1 MNRFLLNLFLLV
13 SAGEIIS
20 TLIDIPLLHM
30 VCKPALLP
38 ILGLFYYNSVKSQ
51 QSEFSMAVVLA
62 IVFSWAGDVLL
73 MFQQNEQ
80 LFFMLGLVSFLTAH
94 VFYIFAYRQHQS
106 IDDSNTLKG
115 LRKVRFGF
123 PILFAGFGL
132 LSILYNH
139 LGPLKIP
146 VIIYAGILTIMVLVA
161 LFRFGRTNTSSFS
174 FVFAGAILFMMSDS
188 LLAINKFL
196 EPLPFESFWIMSTY
210 IGAQY
215 LIVRGL
221 LKHQ

>member
-1 MNRFLLNLFLLV
+1 MTRFLLNLFLLV

-20 TLIDIPLLHM
+20 TLIEIPLLHF

-38 ILGLFYYNSVKSQ
+38 ILGLYYCTSIREQHGELSI
-51 QSEFSMAVVLA
+51 AVLLAVL
-62 IVFSWAGDVLL
+62 FSWAGDVLL
-73 MFQQNEQ
+73 MFQQNGE
-80 LFFMLGLVSFLTAH
+80 LFFMLGLISFLTAH

-106 IDDSNTLKG
+106 GDDSKTLKG
-115 LRKVRFGF
+115 LQRIRFGF
-123 PILFAGFGL
+123 PIVFAGFGL
-132 LSILYNH
+132 LSILYKH
-139 LGPLKIP
+139 LGPLQIP
-146 VIIYAGILTIMVLVA
+146 VIIYAGVLTIMALVA
-161 LFRFGRTNTSSFS
+161 LFRYGKTTTSSFS

-196 EPLPFESFWIMSTY
+196 EPLPFEGFWIMITY

-215 LIVRGL
+215 FIVRGL

>member
-1 MNRFLLNLFLLV
+1 MTRFFLNLFLLV
-13 SAGEIIS
+13 SAGEIVS
-20 TLIDIPLLHM
+20 TIIEIPLLHF

-38 ILGLFYYNSVKSQ
+38 LLGLYYITTIREQ
-51 QSEFSMAVVLA
+51 QSTLSIAVVLA
-62 IVFSWAGDVLL
+62 IAFSWAGDVLL
-73 MFQQNEQ
+73 MFQQKGE
-80 LFFMLGLVSFLTAH
+80 LFFMLGLVSFLSAH

-106 IDDSNTLKG
+106 GDDSKTLKG
-115 LRKVRFGF
+115 LQKVRFGF

-146 VIIYAGILTIMVLVA
+146 VIVYAGVLTAMALVA
-161 LFRFGRTNTSSFS
+161 LFRFGKTTTSSFS
-174 FVFAGAILFMMSDS
+174 MVFAGAILFMMSDS

-196 EPLPFESFWIMSTY
+196 EPLPFEGFWIMITY

-215 LIVRGL
+215 FIVRGL